1 MFGGKRQQRETAGG
15 GNRQSPWMLA
25 RMRLR
30 QHRPAMWS
38 LRLLAVLLFIAL
50 FADFIANVRP
60 IYCRIEGRHYFPVV
74 KQYAVS
80 LGLSNWSPPFNG
92 NNWRELNYEKA
103 LMPLIPYSANTID
116 VYNGNYASPFGRQRV
131 KSARYRHWLGTNRVG
146 HDVAAGLVA
155 GTRTAML
162 VGVVAMALATLIGI
176 LLGSLAGYFGDRR
189 LRMSR
194 AAVLL
199 YSLGLAAGIY
209 YAFIARSAAWLDGH
223 ILAEIAKSAGMLVL
237 CLGVAHFL
245 VKWPARL
252 PILSKKIQLPVDAIV
267 VRLIEVLNAIPTLL
281 LILSIVVLIR
291 RPSIFYVMAIIGLV
305 RWTGIARF
313 VRGELLRVRQL
324 GYIEAGRALGFSEW
338 RLLWR
343 HALPN
348 ALSPVLIA
356 IAFGVANA
364 ILLEAFL
371 SFLGIGVSVD
381 TVTWGTLLNEAR
393 SQPKAWWLAFFPGF
407 AIFVSV
413 TIFNLLGEGL
423 NEALNPRLHKM

>member
-1 MFGGKRQQRETAGG
+1 MFGRKKRQRDTGD
-15 GNRQSPWMLA
+15 GNRRQSPWVLA
-25 RMRLR
+25 RQRLR
-30 QHRPAMWS
+30 QHRPAVWS
-38 LRLLAVLLFIAL
+38 LRILVVLLFIAL

-60 IYCRIEGRHYFPVV
+60 IYCRIEGRHYFPVAQ
-74 KQYAVS
+74 QYAVS
-80 LGLSNWSPPFNG
+80 LGLSNWKPPFNG
-92 NNWRELNYEKA
+92 NNWRELTYEKA
-103 LMPLIPYSANTID
+103 IMPLIPYSANTLD
-116 VYNGNYASPFGRQRV
+116 VYNGNYVGPFDKQKTKSP
-131 KSARYRHWLGTNRVG
+131 RYRHWLGTNRVG

-162 VGVVAMALATLIGI
+162 VGVVAMALATLIGV
-176 LLGSLAGYFGDRR
+176 LLGSLAGYFGDQHLR
-189 LRMSR
+189 LSR

-199 YSLGLAAGIY
+199 YSLALAAGLY
-209 YAFIARSAAWLDGH
+209 YAFIARSAAWMDGN
-223 ILAEIAKSAGMLVL
+223 LLVEIIKSISIIAVCLVF
-237 CLGVAHFL
+237 CHFL
-245 VKWPARL
+245 IKWFEK
-252 PILSKKIQLPVDAIV
+252 ISVFKKPMQLPVDAIV

-281 LILSIVVLIR
+281 LILSIIVLIK

-313 VRGELLRVRQL
+313 VRGELLRIRQL

-338 RLLWR
+338 RILWR

-356 IAFGVANA
+356 IAFGIANA

-423 NEALNPRLHKM
+423 NEALNPRLHR